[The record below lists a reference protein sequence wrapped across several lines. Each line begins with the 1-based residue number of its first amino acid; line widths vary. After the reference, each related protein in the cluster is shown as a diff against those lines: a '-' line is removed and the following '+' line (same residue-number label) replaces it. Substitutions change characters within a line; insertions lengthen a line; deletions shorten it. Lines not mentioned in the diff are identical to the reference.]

1 MYTVLQH
8 RCLAAFYCAQLDGD
22 FGEICRRCPSIAIVF
37 LHVHSFYPMR
47 EEGEERGREGRGGK
61 REGRE
66 GRGGKREGREG
77 REERGRGKERKT
89 ERGKERM
96 MEGKREKGED
106 WLRRMYRS
114 KDGGRRER
122 RELISHWLQPWF
134 SSSLSANLG
143 VSEGL
148 VARG

>member
-1 MYTVLQH
+1 M
-8 RCLAAFYCAQLDGD
+8 AAFYCAQLDGD

-47 EEGEERGREGRGGK
+47 EEGEERERERKGRKERGEREGGERGREERGGK

-66 GRGGKREGREG
+66 GRGGKREGR
-77 REERGRGKERKT
+77 
-89 ERGKERM
+89 GKERM
-96 MEGKREKGED
+96 MEGEREMGED
-106 WLRRMYRS
+106 RSRRMYRS

-134 SSSLSANLG
+134 SSSLLANLG